1 MTPARQC
8 LWERSSAAFF
18 YFGKTKSK
26 GELKMR
32 PRIQLAAGIVAA
44 ALGGFHN
51 LATAE
56 TVDVSAVLSPTQ
68 VIQLSFK
75 DGSGHFVMMV
85 QREGKSEGSGALSD
99 ASVTEYGMHDIIP
112 GVSGDPQG
120 YLVFKNSSGD
130 EAYIKWKVR
139 AVFLPQP
146 GGKPKLEDY
155 GFWEIAGGTG
165 AFSGMKG
172 VGSLQIKPAGK
183 KERRFILK
191 GEISQK

>member
-1 MTPARQC
+1 MVK
-8 LWERSSAAFF
+8 L
-18 YFGKTKSK
+18 
-26 GELKMR
+26 
-32 PRIQLAAGIVAA
+32 RIYIVAVTLAA
-44 ALGGFHN
+44 LSGFHN
-51 LATAE
+51 SAHAE

-68 VIQLSFK
+68 VIRLNFR
-75 DGSGHFVMMV
+75 DGSKHFVVMV
-85 QREGKSEGSGALSD
+85 QREGKSEGSGALAG

-146 GGKPKLEDY
+146 GGKPKLDDY

-165 AFSGMKG
+165 AFSGMRG

-191 GEISQK
+191 GELSKK